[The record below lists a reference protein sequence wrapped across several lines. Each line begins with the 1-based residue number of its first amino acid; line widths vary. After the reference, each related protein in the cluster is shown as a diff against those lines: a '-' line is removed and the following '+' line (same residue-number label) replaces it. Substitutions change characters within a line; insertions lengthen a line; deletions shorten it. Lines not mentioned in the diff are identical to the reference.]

1 MQSRGDTK
9 RRGNAPRT
17 EVIATAQA
25 LAHDPVPAPR
35 EEIRILEVDHVG
47 KQVAEGDVAPLLE
60 EGERNPRLALRPT
73 RDHPDKMSAFDLAAR
88 ERDELLNTRGRF
100 LSS

>member
-35 EEIRILEVDHVG
+35 EEIRILEVDHVVPG
-47 KQVAEGDVAPLLE
+47 VTTPLARVTSMFSRARRLWSASADPQRGDQDPWE
-60 EGERNPRLALRPT
+60 I
-73 RDHPDKMSAFDLAAR
+73 
-88 ERDELLNTRGRF
+88 
-100 LSS
+100 